1 MGVKRKKEVKGNKS
15 KSKRQKKKS
24 GRSQS
29 VSEDISSENRFDVL
43 PSNEDESDS
52 SIVFDADGGKKEPS
66 MVLIDS
72 DNDSSESEDILV
84 QSEDDSGENK
94 NEGTEDKE
102 EITGQDHDREE
113 NSGGLERNGLTSNQD
128 FIEFG
133 FESSED
139 DQGENGEFSDDGVIS
154 DGENGKV
161 YSAPNETN
169 DYPWVKNHDHSTQKE
184 IADWLTLEMKDFVNY
199 ISPSKEE
206 ILTRNRVVKDLKR
219 EINSLWPDTE
229 THVFGSSA
237 TDLYLP
243 GSDIDMVV
251 TSKTG
256 DYENRSKLYQLSSYL
271 RNRKLAKDI
280 EVIAKA
286 KVPIIKF
293 VDPSSNIH
301 IDISFERR
309 NGIEAAK
316 RIRKWL
322 DKTPGLRELVLI
334 IKQFLRSR
342 RLNNVH
348 VGGLGGYSTII
359 LCYHFLRLHP
369 RISTNNMSILDNL
382 GSLLIE
388 FFELYGRN
396 FSYDNLIIAIDP
408 ETDEPKYLPKKDHA
422 YLNSSKNP
430 FSIVIQDPAD
440 STNNISRSSY
450 NLRDVKKA
458 FGGAFQLLVDK
469 CYQLHAASYKGRIGQ
484 SILGDIIK
492 YRGKERD
499 FNDDRDKVLN
509 HALIDHQKIRLDTAT
524 DEIVDDKYY
533 YSDVTVE
540 SDDDSGFVENKKG
553 QKRVSDFMS
562 INGSDDEDES
572 NGEED
577 DGGNASKKRKIS
589 SKVQNGADNKSDRE
603 GTGPET
609 SNGSE
614 IESEDRPSR
623 NTSSESSLS
632 KSEKRDYWIQK
643 GSEL

>member
-1 MGVKRKKEVKGNKS
+1 MGVKRKKEVNGNKS

-24 GRSQS
+24 RRSQS
-29 VSEDISSENRFDVL
+29 PSEDISIENRFEVL
-43 PSNEDESDS
+43 PSNEDDSDS
-52 SIVFDADGGKKEPS
+52 SIVFDAEGGKKEPN

-72 DNDSSESEDILV
+72 EIDGPESEDIVV
-84 QSEDDSGENK
+84 QSEDDVDENK
-94 NEGTEDKE
+94 YEGKE
-102 EITGQDHDREE
+102 EISGQEQAGEE
-113 NSGGLERNGLTSNQD
+113 NSGGPERNGLTSNQD

-139 DQGENGEFSDDGVIS
+139 EQGENGDFSDDGVIS

-161 YSAPNETN
+161 YSAPTETN

-219 EINSLWPDTE
+219 EINNLWPDTE

-440 STNNISRSSY
+440 SNNNISRSSY

-484 SILGDIIK
+484 LILGDIIK

-509 HALIDHQKIRLDTAT
+509 HALIDHQKIKLDTTT
-524 DEIVDDKYY
+524 DETVGDKYY

-540 SDDDSGFVENKKG
+540 SEEDSAFLVTKEDKEEK
-553 QKRVSDFMS
+553 KRVSDFMS
-562 INGSDDEDES
+562 INASDNEDDL
-572 NGEED
+572 NGEEEEIS
-577 DGGNASKKRKIS
+577 NTSKKRKIS
-589 SKVQNGADNKSDRE
+589 SKVKTLVEDKPDIEVASPKSSD
-603 GTGPET
+603 
-609 SNGSE
+609 GSE
-614 IESEDRPSR
+614 SESEGRTTKT
-623 NTSSESSLS
+623 TSSESSLS
-632 KSEKRDYWIQK
+632 KSQKRDYWIQK

>member
-1 MGVKRKKEVKGNKS
+1 MGVKRKKEVKGNKT
-15 KSKRQKKKS
+15 KPKRQKKKS

-52 SIVFDADGGKKEPS
+52 SIVFDADGGKKEPN

-72 DNDSSESEDILV
+72 DNDVSESEDIVV
-84 QSEDDSGENK
+84 QSEDDAGENK
-94 NEGTEDKE
+94 NEGSADKD
-102 EITGQDHDREE
+102 EISGQDQAREE
-113 NSGGLERNGLTSNQD
+113 NNGGSERNGLTSNQD

-139 DQGENGEFSDDGVIS
+139 DQDENGEFSDDGVIS

-219 EINSLWPDTE
+219 EINNLWPDTE

-251 TSKTG
+251 TSTTG

-408 ETDEPKYLPKKDHA
+408 ETDEPKYMPKKDHA

-484 SILGDIIK
+484 LILGDIIK

-509 HALIDHQKIRLDTAT
+509 HALIDHQKIKLDTAT
-524 DEIVDDKYY
+524 GKTVDDKYY
-533 YSDVTVE
+533 FSDVTVE
-540 SDDDSGFVENKKG
+540 SDDDSGFVGNKKG

-562 INGSDDEDES
+562 INGSDNEDEL

-577 DGGNASKKRKIS
+577 KEGNTSKKRKIS
-589 SKVQNGADNKSDRE
+589 SKTQNGADDKSDRE

-623 NTSSESSLS
+623 NISSESSLS

>member
-1 MGVKRKKEVKGNKS
+1 MGVKRKKEVKGNKT
-15 KSKRQKKKS
+15 KPKRQKKKS

-52 SIVFDADGGKKEPS
+52 SIVFDADGGKKEPN

-72 DNDSSESEDILV
+72 DNDVSESEDIVV
-84 QSEDDSGENK
+84 QSEDDAGENK
-94 NEGTEDKE
+94 NEGSADKD
-102 EITGQDHDREE
+102 EISGQDQAREE
-113 NSGGLERNGLTSNQD
+113 NNGGSERNGLTSNQD

-139 DQGENGEFSDDGVIS
+139 DQDENGEFSDDGVIS

-219 EINSLWPDTE
+219 EINNLWPDTE

-251 TSKTG
+251 TSTTG

-408 ETDEPKYLPKKDHA
+408 ETDEPKYMPKKDHA
-422 YLNSSKNP
+422 YLSSSKNP

-484 SILGDIIK
+484 LILGDIIK

-509 HALIDHQKIRLDTAT
+509 HALIDHQKIKLDTAT
-524 DEIVDDKYY
+524 GKTVDDKYY
-533 YSDVTVE
+533 FSDVTVE
-540 SDDDSGFVENKKG
+540 SDDDSGFVGNKKG

-562 INGSDDEDES
+562 INGSDNEDEL

-577 DGGNASKKRKIS
+577 KEGNTSKKRKIS
-589 SKVQNGADNKSDRE
+589 SKTQNGADDKSDRE

-623 NTSSESSLS
+623 NISSESSLS